1 MLSQKQIGRFAAVK
15 TLSKVDKKIDHFYH
29 SHYNAPMTD
38 ELFKEI
44 DHMRTADEAVRQIEL
59 LLLDGVLSSGDRLPG
74 ERELAEKLDI
84 SRPVLR
90 DALKV
95 LEDRQLIVSRH
106 GGGTYVAD
114 LIGQVFS
121 KPVAELV
128 SRHERATRDYL
139 EFRRELEGHAAELAA
154 RRATEADHER
164 LSAVIA
170 RMKTAHDRGDFDDEG
185 DADIE
190 LHNAIGE
197 AAHNIIL
204 MHTLRACY
212 RLMSEGIFH
221 HRRMIF
227 ELPGARERLLA
238 QHEAIVNSI
247 IAADPAEAR
256 QSAERHIDYVAEA
269 AAEAARSDERRQ
281 IANLRKIHRDTMKG
295 GPAHERDR
303 KGKRT

>member
-1 MLSQKQIGRFAAVK
+1 
-15 TLSKVDKKIDHFYH
+15 
-29 SHYNAPMTD
+29 MTD
-38 ELFKEI
+38 ELFTQI
-44 DHMRTADEAVRQIEL
+44 DHSRTADEAVRQIEI

-90 DALKV
+90 DALKE
-95 LEDRQLIVSRH
+95 LESRQLLVSRH

-139 EFRRELEGHAAELAA
+139 EYRRELEGYASELAA
-154 RRATEADHER
+154 RRATPTDRER
-164 LSAVIA
+164 LSSIIA
-170 RMKTAHDRGDFDDEG
+170 RMKAAHAEDDFGGEL

-212 RLMSEGIFH
+212 RLLSEGIFH

-227 ELPGARERLLA
+227 ALPAARTKLLA
-238 QHEAIVNSI
+238 QHEVIVAAILEG
-247 IAADPAEAR
+247 DPAAAR
-256 QSAERHIDYVAEA
+256 AAAETHIDYVAQA
-269 AAEAARSDERRQ
+269 AADALLAQERQ
-281 IANLRKIHRDTMKG
+281 QVANLRKIQRETTNARGAGPDGRTTKG
-295 GPAHERDR
+295 S
-303 KGKRT
+303 

>member
-1 MLSQKQIGRFAAVK
+1 
-15 TLSKVDKKIDHFYH
+15 
-29 SHYNAPMTD
+29 MT
-38 ELFKEI
+38 EGLFREI
-44 DHMRTADEAVRQIEL
+44 DHTRTADEAVRQIEL
-59 LLLDGVLSSGDRLPG
+59 LLLDGVLSSGDRLPS

-90 DALKV
+90 EALKE
-95 LEDRQLIVSRH
+95 LESRQLIVSRH

-128 SRHERATRDYL
+128 ARHERATRDYL
-139 EFRRELEGHAAELAA
+139 EYRRELEGHASALAA
-154 RRATEADHER
+154 KRATPADHER
-164 LSAVIA
+164 LAAIIA
-170 RMKTAHDRGDFDDEG
+170 RMKTAFADQDFGVEL

-212 RLMSEGIFH
+212 KLLSEGIFH

-227 ELPGARERLLA
+227 ELPEARGKLLE
-238 QHEAIVNSI
+238 QHEAIVAAI
-247 IAADPAEAR
+247 LAADPAAAR
-256 QSAERHIDYVAEA
+256 AAAEQHIDYVAQA
-269 AAEAARSDERRQ
+269 AAEAALMQERQ
-281 IANLRKIHRDTMKG
+281 QVANLRKIQRETMSLRGSPPEGGEAKG
-295 GPAHERDR
+295 S
-303 KGKRT
+303 K

>member
-1 MLSQKQIGRFAAVK
+1 
-15 TLSKVDKKIDHFYH
+15 
-29 SHYNAPMTD
+29 MTMSD
-38 ELFKEI
+38 ELFQEI

-59 LLLDGVLSSGDRLPG
+59 LLLDGVLSSGDRLPS

-90 DALKV
+90 DALKE
-95 LEDRQLIVSRH
+95 LEARQLIVSRH

-139 EFRRELEGHAAELAA
+139 EYRRELEGHASELAA
-154 RRATEADHER
+154 RRATPADRER
-164 LSAVIA
+164 LTAIIA
-170 RMKTAHDRGDFDDEG
+170 EMKALHESGDFDGEMDV
-185 DADIE
+185 DVE

-197 AAHNIIL
+197 ASHNLIL

-212 RLMSEGIFH
+212 RLLSEGIFH

-227 ELPGARERLLA
+227 DLSGAREKLLA
-238 QHEAIVNSI
+238 QHEAIVAGI
-247 IAADPAEAR
+247 VAGDPDAAR
-256 QSAERHIDYVAEA
+256 QAAQAHIDYVAQSA
-269 AAEAARSDERRQ
+269 TDALLSQERQ
-281 IANLRKIHRDTMKG
+281 KVANLRKIQRQTARP
-295 GPAHERDR
+295 GPSPDDR
-303 KGKRT
+303 SAKGKRT

>member
-1 MLSQKQIGRFAAVK
+1 MRRVKSARTNALTIQKWIKKLTTFIFADIQPRM
-15 TLSKVDKKIDHFYH
+15 TDGLFTQIDH
-29 SHYNAPMTD
+29 S
-38 ELFKEI
+38 
-44 DHMRTADEAVRQIEL
+44 RTADEAVRQIEL

-74 ERELAEKLDI
+74 ERELAERLDI

-90 DALKV
+90 EALKV

-114 LIGQVFS
+114 LIGQIFS

-139 EFRRELEGHAAELAA
+139 EYRRALEGHASELAA
-154 RRATEADHER
+154 RRATPADRERIEAI
-164 LSAVIA
+164 VA
-170 RMKTAHDRGDFDDEG
+170 RMRTAHADEDFATERDT
-185 DADIE
+185 DI
-190 LHNAIGE
+190 LFHNAVGE

-212 RLMSEGIFH
+212 RLLSEGIFH

-227 ELPGARERLLA
+227 DLPGARGQLLA
-238 QHEAIVNSI
+238 QHEAIARAI
-247 IAADPAEAR
+247 IAGDAVAARQAAEA
-256 QSAERHIDYVAEA
+256 HIDYVAA
-269 AAEAARSDERRQ
+269 SAAEAALSQERRQ
-281 IANLRKIHRDTMKG
+281 IANLRKIQRETSKPSTGPDDKG
-295 GPAHERDR
+295 A